1 MTFGFQPMAF
11 RLDVYSGG
19 QPPRMWNRAAMPDN
33 VSPYWT
39 TYVVAGLVAGT
50 DGTATLRVRGRI
62 TSLLL
67 AVVVFGWAGSAD
79 TFMPT
84 ATRVIDKIPQASTTH
99 ADFVHVRIVLSLSFR
114 GDQ

>member
-39 TYVVAGLVAGT
+39 TYVRAGVVAVWDGADFLDGVAAG
-50 DGTATLRVRGRI
+50 DGVAPRDGAATVRVRVRM
-62 TSLLL
+62 TSVLL
-67 AVVVFGWAGSAD
+67 AVRVFAWAE
-79 TFMPT
+79 
-84 ATRVIDKIPQASTTH
+84 
-99 ADFVHVRIVLSLSFR
+99 
-114 GDQ
+114 